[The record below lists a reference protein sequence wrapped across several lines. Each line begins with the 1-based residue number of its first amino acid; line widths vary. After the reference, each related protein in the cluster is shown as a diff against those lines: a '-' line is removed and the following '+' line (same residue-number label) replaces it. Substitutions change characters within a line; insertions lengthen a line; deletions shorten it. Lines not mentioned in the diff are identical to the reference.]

1 MKKTC
6 TTNEI
11 HHPPEAPPH
20 DPNRLVRLPE
30 ILQIL
35 PVKKSTWW
43 LWVKQGKAPAPIH
56 LGRCTAWKYA
66 DIVALATGGLTNG

>member
-11 HHPPEAPPH
+11 QHPTPPP
-20 DPNRLVRLPE
+20 DPNRLIRLSE

-35 PVKKSTWW
+35 PIKKSTWW
-43 LWVKQGKAPAPIH
+43 LWVKQSKAPAPIH

-66 DIVALATGGLTNG
+66 DVVKMATEGINHG